1 VTKIEVSGDELVVH
15 VQGWDKL
22 LAFKSELRI
31 PLSHI
36 EGVARADDEL
46 REWKG
51 WQAPGASIPGF
62 WAGTFHTND
71 GRAFWDVSGG
81 DKAIAIYLR
90 GDTFSKLVIDVEDP
104 DTAVAMII
112 HAVATPR

>member
-1 VTKIEVSGDELVVH
+1 MTKIEVSGDELVVH

>member
-1 VTKIEVSGDELVVH
+1 MTKIEVSGDEVVVH
-15 VQGWDKL
+15 VQGLDKL

-51 WQAPGASIPGF
+51 WRAPGTSMPGL
-62 WAGTFHTND
+62 
-71 GRAFWDVSGG
+71 GRHVSSKRRPGILGRLRRRQG
-81 DKAIAIYLR
+81 DRDLFAQ
-90 GDTFSKLVIDVEDP
+90 
-104 DTAVAMII
+104 
-112 HAVATPR
+112 

>member
-15 VQGWDKL
+15 VQGLDKL

-51 WQAPGASIPGF
+51 WRAGNVDSRLLGRHVSRKRRPGIL
-62 WAGTFHTND
+62 
-71 GRAFWDVSGG
+71 GRLRRRQG
-81 DKAIAIYLR
+81 DRDLFAQ
-90 GDTFSKLVIDVEDP
+90 
-104 DTAVAMII
+104 
-112 HAVATPR
+112 

>member
-1 VTKIEVSGDELVVH
+1 MTNIEVIGDELVVH
-15 VQGWDKL
+15 VRGLDTF

-31 PLSHI
+31 PLNHI

-51 WQAPGASIPGF
+51 WRAPGTAIPGF
-62 WAGTFHTND
+62 WAGTFYAQD

-90 GDTFSKLVIDVEDP
+90 GDNFTKLVIDVEDP
-104 DTAVAMII
+104 DASVTMII
-112 HAVATPR
+112 RAVATPR